1 MGQYWLPVKPFKF
14 SVEFFIFIANVQLA
28 LLLIKEELVEIKPLN
43 ARFTIRIPAGISYL
57 RFRQFRDDAK
67 LVRFALNH
75 SIVCN
80 N

>member
-1 MGQYWLPVKPFKF
+1 MGQYWLPVKAFKF
-14 SVEFFIFIANVQLA
+14 SVEIFFIANVQLA

-57 RFRQFRDDAK
+57 RFRQFRVVAM